1 MGGIQWQ
8 SVERRCLLLIAP
20 PDGADKVDGAA
31 LFNVAP
37 VVGSVHIVSAQL
49 CSTKMQQES
58 FDQWARW
65 DGTTWKKEWGLRLVR
80 LACDLEGDLCWGQR
94 RRPWCREDMCTE
106 VGACDAAAAQL
117 AGTLRLYKVERLEVI
132 KVAVRAAHSPLHDAT
147 TLHQVAEARGGLVV
161 KDKR

>member
-49 CSTKMQQES
+49 CSTKMQQKS
-58 FDQWARW
+58 RLINGR
-65 DGTTWKKEWGLRLVR
+65 DGMGQLGKKN
-80 LACDLEGDLCWGQR
+80 
-94 RRPWCREDMCTE
+94 
-106 VGACDAAAAQL
+106 
-117 AGTLRLYKVERLEVI
+117 
-132 KVAVRAAHSPLHDAT
+132 
-147 TLHQVAEARGGLVV
+147 GG
-161 KDKR
+161 